1 MGRLSLVLSRPRVN
15 MFLVV
20 SVLLALLS
28 GCWSANTPQPPGVA
42 WNKADNLEGPQAFS
56 PASRHKRSLGLL
68 ANMFNRI
75 MFSEVQDAMEENTPE
90 EDEAAAE
97 TIELVRC
104 ELVLESKTCR
114 IGDTESVCENH
125 FGRQCFLY
133 TYPSTTVTVEKRDE
147 TRP

>member
-1 MGRLSLVLSRPRVN
+1 

-20 SVLLALLS
+20 TVVLSLLS
-28 GCWSANTPQPPGVA
+28 GCWSANAPHQTGVA
-42 WNKADNLEGPQAFS
+42 ENKADNPS
-56 PASRHKRSLGLL
+56 PPSRHRRSLGLL

-75 MFSEVQDAMEENTPE
+75 MFSEVQDAMEDNTPAE
-90 EDEAAAE
+90 EEAE
-97 TIELVRC
+97 MIKLVRC

-133 TYPSTTVTVEKRDE
+133 PYPATSITVE
-147 TRP
+147 

>member
-1 MGRLSLVLSRPRVN
+1 
-15 MFLVV
+15 
-20 SVLLALLS
+20 
-28 GCWSANTPQPPGVA
+28 
-42 WNKADNLEGPQAFS
+42 
-56 PASRHKRSLGLL
+56 
-68 ANMFNRI
+68 MFNRI

-114 IGDTESVCENH
+114 IGDTERVCENH
-125 FGRQCFLY
+125 FGRQCFLF

>member
-1 MGRLSLVLSRPRVN
+1 MSQ
-15 MFLVV
+15 FLVV
-20 SVLLALLS
+20 PLTLALLS
-28 GCWSANTPQPPGVA
+28 GCWSVSVPTALPGGDVG
-42 WNKADNLEGPQAFS
+42 NKADTGLETELDTDVLLQ
-56 PASRHKRSLGLL
+56 SRQKRSLGLL

-114 IGDTESVCENH
+114 IGETESLCENH

>member
-1 MGRLSLVLSRPRVN
+1 M
-15 MFLVV
+15 
-20 SVLLALLS
+20 LAS
-28 GCWSANTPQPPGVA
+28 
-42 WNKADNLEGPQAFS
+42 
-56 PASRHKRSLGLL
+56 
-68 ANMFNRI
+68 MFNRI

>member
-1 MGRLSLVLSRPRVN
+1 MCSLSQ
-15 MFLVV
+15 FLVV
-20 SVLLALLS
+20 PLSLSLLAS
-28 GCWSANTPQPPGVA
+28 GMTALTTPVA
-42 WNKADNLEGPQAFS
+42 GNKADQGLELE
-56 PASRHKRSLGLL
+56 SRQKRSLGML
-68 ANMFNRI
+68 ATVFNRI

>member
-1 MGRLSLVLSRPRVN
+1 MSQ
-15 MFLVV
+15 FLVV
-20 SVLLALLS
+20 PLTLALLS
-28 GCWSANTPQPPGVA
+28 GCWSVSVPTALPGGDVG
-42 WNKADNLEGPQAFS
+42 NKADTGLETELDTDVLLQ
-56 PASRHKRSLGLL
+56 SRQKRSLGLL

-125 FGRQCFLY
+125 FGRQCFNYVFFPNFCISIYL
-133 TYPSTTVTVEKRDE
+133 
-147 TRP
+147 